1 MKSKGLIAAVGLLI
15 VVGLAGFAYRNLIER
30 PVMPQGAACTL
41 EARMCPDGTGV
52 GRVAPDCNFA
62 QCAAPNVIVGGVVF
76 LPPEGLS
83 ASDMI
88 GDGVIAD
95 FVTTPS
101 SATSSAEV
109 VIHDYP
115 IPSGDTAEQVM
126 STTAIGDASGA
137 PVGPTAF
144 SAASIGGN
152 TYSVVVLGRFE
163 GVVHVAYYLPR
174 AGHVLRFD
182 SVDRGV
188 LGWTNPNLDV
198 STLPAVRALRAMLST
213 LESA

>member
-1 MKSKGLIAAVGLLI
+1 MKLKGLIAGVGLLV

-30 PVMPQGAACTL
+30 PVMPRTGACTL
-41 EARMCPDGTGV
+41 EAKMCPDGTAV
-52 GRVAPDCNFA
+52 GRVAPDCDFA
-62 QCAAPNVIVGGVVF
+62 PCAAPNVIVGGVMF
-76 LPPEGLS
+76 LPPQGFV
-83 ASDMI
+83 ASSVI

-95 FVTTPS
+95 FTASS
-101 SATSSAEV
+101 SATSTAEV

-115 IPSGDTAEQVM
+115 IPSGDTAENVM

-152 TYSVVVLGRFE
+152 MYSVVVLGRFE

-174 AGHVLRFD
+174 AGHVLRFE
-182 SVDRGV
+182 SIDRGV
-188 LGWTNPNLDV
+188 AGWTNPNLEMN
-198 STLPAVRALRAMLST
+198 TLPAVRALRAMLST
-213 LESA
+213 LENA